1 MLSSTATTM
10 LRAGV
15 SRSSGALQPML
26 LRSTACPFSMNTK
39 LQQPTATTVRPLST
53 TPSALVLRFRA
64 QQQAQQQLRKAS
76 SSSSS
81 TTRARSDAELDASAA
96 EAAAKAQSAAHAG
109 EPMLDWNTFFK
120 LRKTRRRVQ
129 LVFSVIMT
137 LVTSG
142 AGGAVLSTGV
152 ADSLVSQVPLDPM
165 FAIGLMTA
173 SFGALGWLMGP
184 AMGAMVFNAMKGKY
198 RGQMAIKEGQFF
210 ARIKKHRVD
219 PSASSMG
226 NPGRFF
232 RMDSRG
238 PVKGKIR
245 ANETTNSSRF
255 LRREDFQRCWLQAMA
270 EGPAGLQQEAH
281 YLCLSASTG

>member
-26 LRSTACPFSMNTK
+26 LRSAACPYSPFSMNSTTK
-39 LQQPTATTVRPLST
+39 LQKPTTTSVRTLST

-76 SSSSS
+76 S
-81 TTRARSDAELDASAA
+81 TTRPRSDAELDASAA
-96 EAAAKAQSAAHAG
+96 EAAAAAQTAAHAG
-109 EPMLDWNTFFK
+109 EPVLDWNTFFK

-152 ADSLVSQVPLDPM
+152 ADSLVSQVPLEPM

-184 AMGAMVFNAMKGKY
+184 AMGGMVFNAMKSKY
-198 RGQMAIKEGQFF
+198 RSQMAIKESQFF

-226 NPGRFF
+226 NPVPDFYGE
-232 RMDSRG
+232 
-238 PVKGKIR
+238 KISSVAGYRQWLKDQR
-245 ANETTNSSRF
+245 AFNKKRTTV
-255 LRREDFQRCWLQAMA
+255 
-270 EGPAGLQQEAH
+270 
-281 YLCLSASTG
+281 

>member
-26 LRSTACPFSMNTK
+26 LRSAACPCSPFTK
-39 LQQPTATTVRPLST
+39 LQQQTTSVRPLST

-64 QQQAQQQLRKAS
+64 QQQAVQQLRKAS
-76 SSSSS
+76 TSSS
-81 TTRARSDAELDASAA
+81 TRPRSDAELDASAA
-96 EAAAKAQSAAHAG
+96 EAAAAAQQAAHAG
-109 EPMLDWNTFFK
+109 EPVLDWNTFFK

-137 LVTSG
+137 LVASG

-152 ADSLVSQVPLDPM
+152 ADSLVSQVPLEPM

-184 AMGAMVFNAMKGKY
+184 AMGGMVFNAMKSKY
-198 RGQMAIKEGQFF
+198 RGQMAIKESQFF

-226 NPGRFF
+226 NPGRF
-232 RMDSRG
+232 
-238 PVKGKIR
+238 
-245 ANETTNSSRF
+245 SS
-255 LRREDFQRCWLQAMA
+255 LVA
-270 EGPAGLQQEAH
+270 P
-281 YLCLSASTG
+281 

>member
-1 MLSSTATTM
+1 MLSSTATM

-26 LRSTACPFSMNTK
+26 LRSAACPCSPFSMNTK
-39 LQQPTATTVRPLST
+39 LQQPTSVRPLST

-64 QQQAQQQLRKAS
+64 QQQAQTQAQQQLRRAS
-76 SSSSS
+76 SSS
-81 TTRARSDAELDASAA
+81 TRPRSDAELDANAA
-96 EAAAKAQSAAHAG
+96 EAAAAAQSAAHAG
-109 EPMLDWNTFFK
+109 EPVLDWNTFFK

-129 LVFSVIMT
+129 LAFSVIMT

-142 AGGAVLSTGV
+142 VGGAVLSTGV
-152 ADSLVSQVPLDPM
+152 ADSLVSQVPLEPM

-184 AMGAMVFNAMKGKY
+184 PIGAMVFNALKSKY
-198 RGQMAIKEGQFF
+198 RGQMAIKESQFF

-226 NPGRFF
+226 NPVPDFYGE
-232 RMDSRG
+232 
-238 PVKGKIR
+238 KISSVAGYRQWLKDQR
-245 ANETTNSSRF
+245 AFNKKRTTF
-255 LRREDFQRCWLQAMA
+255 V
-270 EGPAGLQQEAH
+270 
-281 YLCLSASTG
+281 

>member
-26 LRSTACPFSMNTK
+26 LRSTACPFSMNTTK
-39 LQQPTATTVRPLST
+39 LQSPTSSISARPLST

-76 SSSSS
+76 TSSS
-81 TTRARSDAELDASAA
+81 TTRARSDAELDANAA

-109 EPMLDWNTFFK
+109 EPVLDWNTFFK

-129 LVFSVIMT
+129 LVFSVVMT
-137 LVTSG
+137 LVASG

-152 ADSLVSQVPLDPM
+152 ADSLVAQVPLDPM

-184 AMGAMVFNAMKGKY
+184 AIGGLVFNAMKGKY

-226 NPGRFF
+226 NPVPDFYGE
-232 RMDSRG
+232 
-238 PVKGKIR
+238 KISSVAGYRQWLKDQR
-245 ANETTNSSRF
+245 AFNKKRTTF
-255 LRREDFQRCWLQAMA
+255 V
-270 EGPAGLQQEAH
+270 
-281 YLCLSASTG
+281 

>member
-15 SRSSGALQPML
+15 SRSPGALQPMF
-26 LRSTACPFSMNTK
+26 LRTAACTCSPFSMNTIK
-39 LQQPTATTVRPLST
+39 LQQPTTSARHLST
-53 TPSALVLRFRA
+53 TPSALVFRFRGA
-64 QQQAQQQLRKAS
+64 QQQAQQQLRRAS

-81 TTRARSDAELDASAA
+81 STSTRPRSDAELDADAA
-96 EAAAKAQSAAHAG
+96 EAAAAAQAAAHAG
-109 EPMLDWNTFFK
+109 EPVLDWNTFFK

-152 ADSLVSQVPLDPM
+152 ADSMVSQVPLEPM

-184 AMGAMVFNAMKGKY
+184 GIGGMVFNAMKSKY

-226 NPGRFF
+226 NPVPDFYGE
-232 RMDSRG
+232 
-238 PVKGKIR
+238 KISSVAGYRQWLKDQR
-245 ANETTNSSRF
+245 AFNKKRTTF
-255 LRREDFQRCWLQAMA
+255 V
-270 EGPAGLQQEAH
+270 
-281 YLCLSASTG
+281 